1 MPLAV
6 AGLIPHQGA
15 MCLLDCVERW
25 DQDSIVCRA
34 GSHRRVDHPLRDESG
49 LRGLCAIEYA
59 AQAIAAH
66 AGLLSGSRGMEPAVG
81 LLAAVRDVV
90 VSVARLDELED
101 ALIIRAD
108 VLMRQDSGC
117 VYDVAVTAGRHPVLT
132 GRLSVMVPRV
142 LVDVP
147 PPSERRS
154 DMEEQR

>member
-1 MPLAV
+1 MSLDV

-25 DQDSIVCRA
+25 DQESIVCRA
-34 GSHRRVDHPLRDESG
+34 ESHRRVDHPLRDEAG

-66 AGLLSGSRGMEPAVG
+66 AGLLSGPTGRGAAMG

-90 VSVARLDELED
+90 VSVARLDELDD

-108 VLMRQDSGC
+108 VLMRQGTGC
-117 VYDVAVTAGRHPVLT
+117 MYEVAVTAGRHPVLT
-132 GRLSVMVPRV
+132 GRLSVVVRPPQ
-142 LVDVP
+142 LDG
-147 PPSERRS
+147 PPSSERQS
-154 DMEEQR
+154 GMEGQG